1 MDTLSDDIILEGTVN
16 NVRYQNNENGYTV
29 FSILC
34 GKEEITCTAYMEK
47 LLEGETIKL
56 TGVYIV
62 HPSYGKQLSVKA
74 YEKTI
79 PTTIQGMER
88 YLASGVIKG
97 VGEKIAKKIVDKF
110 GKDTLKV
117 IEEYPE
123 KLSTIKGITLAK
135 ALNISS
141 IFHEQKELRVVM
153 LYLQDFGI
161 TPAYAQKIYKK
172 YRESTIDVVTTNP
185 FRLAD
190 EIFGIGFK
198 IADSIAFKVGI
209 DEYSPYRIKAGLKYS
224 LTQATLNGHVYLPKK
239 ILLEN
244 TQELLNIELEVIEN
258 ALAELQIE
266 KVIWQ
271 DKINNLEVVYLNLF
285 FYAENFVAKKLL
297 ELSSNVISKSEGI
310 DLVISNIEDED
321 NIILAENQKE
331 AVREALSN
339 GVLVIT
345 GGPGTGKTTTINTI
359 IKILKQDGYEIE
371 LAAPTGRAAK
381 RMSETTGMEAKTIH
395 RLLGITF
402 ISEDTKKQ
410 FFDKNEENPIETDVI
425 IIDESSMV
433 DILLMNALLKA
444 IEAGTR
450 LILVGDV
457 DQLPSVGPGNVL
469 RDIINSECL
478 NVVRLT
484 EIFRQAQESAIVM
497 NAHRINKG
505 EYPILNEKNKDFFFV
520 RRTSVETVCD
530 TIIDLIT
537 TRLPSF
543 IDCDKNKDIQV
554 LTPMRKSPLG
564 IYNLNKII
572 QEKVNPHSENKNEKE
587 TRGIIFREGDKV
599 MQLKNNYNMTWQLIG
614 KFGNI
619 IDDGLGVFNGD
630 EGIISEIDNE
640 SEVITVCFDE
650 NKYVDYDFTQL
661 DELELSYAITIHKS
675 QGSEYKIVI
684 IPIHSGP
691 PMLLSKNLLY
701 TAVTRAKELAVIV
714 GVEETLFRMVDNNRE
729 VSRYTS
735 LNLRIRKINEF
746 MK

>member
-1 MDTLSDDIILEGTVN
+1 MNILNEDVILEGTID
-16 NVRYQNNENGYTV
+16 NVIYQNNENGYAV

-34 GKEEITCTAYMEK
+34 EKVVIVCTAYIE
-47 LLEGETIKL
+47 LVREGESIKVV
-56 TGVYIV
+56 GSYIM
-62 HPSYGKQLSVKA
+62 HPSYGKQLNVKS
-74 YEKTI
+74 YEKTV
-79 PTTIQGMER
+79 PTTTQGIEK

-97 VGEKIAKKIVDKF
+97 IGVKLAKKIVDEF
-110 GKDTLKV
+110 GETTLKV
-117 IEEYPE
+117 IEDYPE
-123 KLSTIKGITLAK
+123 KLSILKGITLAK
-135 ALNISS
+135 ALTISS
-141 IFHEQKELRVVM
+141 IFHEQKELRTAM
-153 LYLQDFGI
+153 LYLQEFGVS
-161 TPAYAQKIYKK
+161 PVYAQKIYKK
-172 YRESTIDVVTTNP
+172 YRESTVDVVKTNP
-185 FRLAD
+185 YRLAD
-190 EIFGIGFK
+190 DILGIGFK
-198 IADSIAFKVGI
+198 IADSIAEKVGI
-209 DEYSPYRIKAGLKYS
+209 DAYSPYRIKAGIKYCLS
-224 LTQATLNGHVYLPKK
+224 QATLNGHVYLPKN
-239 ILLEN
+239 ILLDN
-244 TQELLNIELEVIEN
+244 AFELLDIPVELIEN
-258 ALAELQIE
+258 NLSQLQID

-271 DKINNLEVVYLNLF
+271 DKINDSEVIYLNSF

-310 DLVISNIEDED
+310 DLVISNMETED
-321 NIILAENQKE
+321 NIILAETQKE

-381 RMSETTGMEAKTIH
+381 RMAETTGMEAKTIH

-402 ISEDTKKQ
+402 VSEDTRKQ
-410 FFDKNEENPIETDVI
+410 NFDKNEENPIETDVI

-433 DILLMNALLKA
+433 DILLMSALLKA
-444 IEAGTR
+444 IQSGTR

-469 RDIINSECL
+469 RDIIDSECL

-505 EYPILNEKNKDFFFV
+505 KYPILNEKNKDFFFV
-520 RRTSVETVCD
+520 RRTSLETVCD
-530 TIIDLIT
+530 TILDLIT

-543 IDCDKNKDIQV
+543 INCDKMKDIQV

-572 QEKVNPHSENKNEKE
+572 QEKINPPSENKNEKE
-587 TRGIIFREGDKV
+587 FRDIIFREGDKV
-599 MQLKNNYNMTWQLIG
+599 MQLKNNYNMTWQLIDKIG
-614 KFGNI
+614 KRT
-619 IDDGLGVFNGD
+619 DDGLGVFNGD
-630 EGIISEIDNE
+630 EGIISNIDSENEIM
-640 SEVITVCFDE
+640 TVCFDE

-735 LNLRIRKINEF
+735 LNLRIKKLNEF